1 MEELNVKVG
10 DKVLV
15 SKGGMYNDDE
25 FIAEVEKVTP
35 TGMIKLSRSNCPFSF
50 NKYGKQIGSA
60 SYFPYRLSIPT
71 KEDYKRVEKNKLA
84 GKILYNIRSL
94 NTDNLYNLDTDMLK
108 ILNIALDSV
117 GTTDEKIKEDKLNQI
132 KSILS
137 VSENEQQDKEAGN
150 DDNHEKESLELC

>member
-15 SKGGMYNDDE
+15 SKGSRYKNDD

-35 TGMIKLSRSNCPFSF
+35 TGRIRLSDRSSTQFD
-50 NKYGKQIGSA
+50 KYGREMA
-60 SYFPYRLSIPT
+60 SYGYFPYRLSIPT
-71 KEDYKRVEKNKLA
+71 KEDYKRIEKNKLA
-84 GKILYNIRSL
+84 GKIIYNIRSL
-94 NTDNLYNLDTDMLK
+94 NTDNLYDLDTDMLK

-137 VSENEQQDKEAGN
+137 VSEESLQDKETIEV
-150 DDNHEKESLELC
+150 DIESWYR

>member
-1 MEELNVKVG
+1 MEALNVKVG

-15 SKGGMYNDDE
+15 SKGGMYESDD

-35 TGMIKLSRSNCPFSF
+35 TGMIKLSRLNNPLSF

-71 KEDYKRVEKNKLA
+71 EEDYKRIEKNKLV
-84 GKILYNIRSL
+84 GKILYNIRSI
-94 NTDNLYNLDTDMLK
+94 NTDNLYNLDTNTLQILK
-108 ILNIALDSV
+108 IALDCV
-117 GTTDEKIKEDKLNQI
+117 GVTDEKIKEDSLNQI

-137 VSENEQQDKEAGN
+137 VSEEGLQDKETVET
-150 DDNHEKESLELC
+150 DIER

>member
-1 MEELNVKVG
+1 MLIETFFA
-10 DKVLV
+10 V
-15 SKGGMYNDDE
+15 SGFFIIILIFAVIGVAVCYKE
-25 FIAEVEKVTP
+25 FEHKRNFVIT
-35 TGMIKLSRSNCPFSF
+35 
-50 NKYGKQIGSA
+50 
-60 SYFPYRLSIPT
+60 
-71 KEDYKRVEKNKLA
+71 ED
-84 GKILYNIRSL
+84 
-94 NTDNLYNLDTDMLK
+94 LYNLDTDMLK

>member
-35 TGMIKLSRSNCPFSF
+35 TGMIKLSRSNIPFSF

-71 KEDYKRVEKNKLA
+71 KEDYKRIEKNKIA
-84 GKILYNIRSL
+84 GKIIYNIRSL
-94 NTDNLYNLDTDMLK
+94 NTDNLYNLDVTTLTVIK
-108 ILNIALDSV
+108 AALDCIGV
-117 GTTDEKIKEDKLNQI
+117 EDEKLKEEKLKQI
-132 KSILS
+132 LDTLTASNSRKSKNKDMDI
-137 VSENEQQDKEAGN
+137 ER
-150 DDNHEKESLELC
+150 

>member
-15 SKGGMYNDDE
+15 SKGSRYKNND
-25 FIAEVEKVTP
+25 FIAEVEKVTS
-35 TGMIKLSRSNCPFSF
+35 TGRIRLSDRDSTQFD
-50 NKYGKQIGSA
+50 KYGREMGIT
-60 SYFPYRLSIPT
+60 SYYPYRLSIPT
-71 KEDYKRVEKNKLA
+71 KEDYKRVERNKLV

-108 ILNIALDSV
+108 VLNIAFDCTGV
-117 GTTDEKIKEDKLNQI
+117 TDEKIKEDKLNQI

-137 VSENEQQDKEAGN
+137 ISENEQQDKEAGN

>member
-1 MEELNVKVG
+1 MEELNVKAG
-10 DKVLV
+10 DKVLA
-15 SKGGMYNDDE
+15 SKVGRYKNED

-35 TGMIKLSRSNCPFSF
+35 TGMIKLSRSNSPLSF

-60 SYFPYRLSIPT
+60 GYFPYRLSIPT
-71 KEDYKRVEKNKLA
+71 KEDYKRIEKNKLA
-84 GKILYNIRSL
+84 GKILYSIRSL

-117 GTTDEKIKEDKLNQI
+117 GTTDEKIKEEKLNQI

-150 DDNHEKESLELC
+150 DETHEKEALELC

>member
-15 SKGGMYNDDE
+15 SKGSRYKNED
-25 FIAEVEKVTP
+25 FIAKVEKVTP
-35 TGMIKLSRSNCPFSF
+35 TGRIRLSDRSPIQFD
-50 NKYGKQIGSA
+50 KYGREMGAI
-60 SYFPYRLSIPT
+60 SYYPYRLSIPT
-71 KEDYKRVEKNKLA
+71 KEDYKRVEKNRLV

-108 ILNIALDSV
+108 ILNIALDGV

-132 KSILS
+132 RDILS
-137 VSENEQQDKEAGN
+137 VSEEGLQDKETIET
-150 DDNHEKESLELC
+150 DIER

>member
-1 MEELNVKVG
+1 
-10 DKVLV
+10 
-15 SKGGMYNDDE
+15 MYKDDE

-35 TGMIKLSRSNCPFSF
+35 TGMIKLSKLSNPISF
-50 NKYGKQIGSA
+50 NKYGRQIGVK

-71 KEDYKRVEKNKLA
+71 EEDYKRIEKNKLV
-84 GKILYNIRSL
+84 GKIIYNIRSL

-108 ILNIALDSV
+108 ILNIALDGA

-137 VSENEQQDKEAGN
+137 VSEESLQDKETIEV
-150 DDNHEKESLELC
+150 DIESWYR

>member
-15 SKGGMYNDDE
+15 SKGSRYKNDD

-35 TGMIKLSRSNCPFSF
+35 TGRIRLSDRSSTQFD
-50 NKYGKQIGSA
+50 KYGREMGTT
-60 SYFPYRLSIPT
+60 SYYPYRLSIPT
-71 KEDYKRVEKNKLA
+71 KEDYKRIERNKFV

-108 ILNIALDSV
+108 VLNIAFDCMGV
-117 GTTDEKIKEDKLNQI
+117 TDEKIKEDKLNQI
-132 KSILS
+132 RDILS
-137 VSENEQQDKEAGN
+137 VSEEGLQDKEIIEA
-150 DDNHEKESLELC
+150 DMER

>member
-1 MEELNVKVG
+1 MEILNVKVG

-15 SKGGMYNDDE
+15 SKGGMYKSDD
-25 FIAEVEKVTP
+25 FITKVEKVTP
-35 TGMIKLSRSNCPFSF
+35 TGMIKLTRSNSPLSF

-60 SYFPYRLSIPT
+60 GYFPYRLSIPT
-71 KEDYKRVEKNKLA
+71 KEDYKRIEKNKLV
-84 GKILYNIRSL
+84 GKILYSIRSL

-108 ILNIALDSV
+108 ILKVAFDCV
-117 GTTDEKIKEDKLNQI
+117 GATDEKIKEDKLNQI

-150 DDNHEKESLELC
+150 DETHEKEALELC

>member
-35 TGMIKLSRSNCPFSF
+35 TGMIKLSRSNSPFSF

-71 KEDYKRVEKNKLA
+71 KEDYKRIEKNKIA
-84 GKILYNIRSL
+84 GKIIYNIRSL
-94 NTDNLYNLDTDMLK
+94 NTDNLYNLDVTTLTVIK
-108 ILNIALDSV
+108 AALDCIGV
-117 GTTDEKIKEDKLNQI
+117 EDEKIKKEKLKQI
-132 KSILS
+132 KSILFKA
-137 VSENEQQDKEAGN
+137 EDIQQTKLKHNMEIAR
-150 DDNHEKESLELC
+150 E

>member
-15 SKGGMYNDDE
+15 SKGSRYKNDD

-35 TGMIKLSRSNCPFSF
+35 TGRIRLSDRSSTQLD
-50 NKYGKQIGSA
+50 KYGREMGTT
-60 SYFPYRLSIPT
+60 SYYPYRLSIPT
-71 KEDYKRVEKNKLA
+71 KEDYKRVEKNKLV
-84 GKILYNIRSL
+84 GKIIYKIRSL

-108 ILNIALDSV
+108 ILNIALDGV

-137 VSENEQQDKEAGN
+137 VSEESLQDKETIEV
-150 DDNHEKESLELC
+150 DIESWYR

>member
-1 MEELNVKVG
+1 MEILNVKAG

-15 SKGGMYNDDE
+15 SKGSRYKNED

-35 TGMIKLSRSNCPFSF
+35 TGMIKLSKLSNPISF
-50 NKYGKQIGSA
+50 NKYGRQIGVK
-60 SYFPYRLSIPT
+60 SYFPYELSIPT
-71 KEDYKRVEKNKLA
+71 EEDYKRVKKNKLV

-117 GTTDEKIKEDKLNQI
+117 GTADEKIKEDKLNQI

-137 VSENEQQDKEAGN
+137 VSEESLQDKETIEV
-150 DDNHEKESLELC
+150 DIESWYR

>member
-10 DKVLV
+10 DNVLV
-15 SKGGMYNDDE
+15 SSGRGRGED

-35 TGMIKLSRSNCPFSF
+35 TGRIRLSDRSSTQFD
-50 NKYGKQIGSA
+50 KYGREMGTTR
-60 SYFPYRLSIPT
+60 YYPYRLSVPT

-108 ILNIALDSV
+108 VLNIAFDCMGV
-117 GTTDEKIKEDKLNQI
+117 TDEKIKEDKLNQI
-132 KSILS
+132 RDILS
-137 VSENEQQDKEAGN
+137 VSEEGLQDKEIIEA
-150 DDNHEKESLELC
+150 DMER

>member
-35 TGMIKLSRSNCPFSF
+35 TGMIKLSRSNSPFSF

-71 KEDYKRVEKNKLA
+71 KEDYKRIEKNKIA
-84 GKILYNIRSL
+84 GKIIYNIRSL
-94 NTDNLYNLDTDMLK
+94 NTDNLYNLDVTTLTIIK
-108 ILNIALDSV
+108 AALDCIGV
-117 GTTDEKIKEDKLNQI
+117 EDEKLKEEKLKQI
-132 KSILS
+132 LDTLTASNSRKSKNKDMDI
-137 VSENEQQDKEAGN
+137 ER
-150 DDNHEKESLELC
+150 

>member
-15 SKGGMYNDDE
+15 SGRYKENDY
-25 FIAEVEKVTP
+25 IAEVEKVTP
-35 TGMIKLSRSNCPFSF
+35 TGRIKLSGGSSAQFD
-50 NKYGKQIGSA
+50 KYGREMGANLYYSHW
-60 SYFPYRLSIPT
+60 LSIPT
-71 KEDYKRVEKNKLA
+71 EEDYKRIEKNKLA
-84 GKILYNIRSL
+84 GEIIYNIRSL

-137 VSENEQQDKEAGN
+137 VSEESLQDKETIEVDIG
-150 DDNHEKESLELC
+150 SWYR

>member
-1 MEELNVKVG
+1 MEILNVKVG

-15 SKGGMYNDDE
+15 SKSNGSMYRNDD

-35 TGMIKLSRSNCPFSF
+35 TGMIKLSRLNNPLSF

-60 SYFPYRLSIPT
+60 GYFPYRLSIPT
-71 KEDYKRVEKNKLA
+71 KEDYKRIEKNKLA
-84 GKILYNIRSL
+84 RKIIYNIKLL
-94 NTDNLYNLDTDMLK
+94 NIDNLYNLDTDMLK
-108 ILNIALDSV
+108 ILNIAFDSV

-137 VSENEQQDKEAGN
+137 VSEEGLYDKETIEF
-150 DDNHEKESLELC
+150 DIESWYR